1 MVDKRIEKLAQ
12 LCVHYSVAVKPKEKV
27 VIRGT
32 ARAAPLITEIYKECL
47 LADAYPWILPSL
59 EVDYM
64 FFKLAKNHQS
74 KFVSPFVKFIYENM
88 DVSIGI
94 FCEPNPKSLTNI
106 DPAAIRTK
114 LASGS
119 EITEIFFKR
128 VSEGSL
134 RWTGFPFPITDQ
146 AQEASM
152 ALPEYEDFVYGS
164 CLVDKKD
171 PVAEWK
177 KIHVKQEKIC
187 SFLNK
192 AKKIR
197 IVGEDTDLTF
207 GVEGREW
214 VNGSGE
220 KNMPDGEIFTAPV
233 DNSANGKIRFTFPG
247 IYMGREVENISF
259 TFKNGKIVKA
269 SAAKGEDLLK
279 ELIKIKGADR
289 IGEAA
294 IGTNYGIT
302 RFTKEMLFDEKMG
315 GTIHL
320 AIGEAYPEAGGVNK
334 SAIHWDIL
342 KDMKKDGEI
351 YADEELF
358 YRNGKFLT

>member
-12 LCVHYSVAVKPKEKV
+12 LCVRYSVAVKPKEKV
-27 VIRGT
+27 VIRGP
-32 ARAAPLITEIYKECL
+32 AAAAPLMTEIYKECL
-47 LADAYPWILPSL
+47 LTGAYPWMLPSL
-59 EVDYM
+59 EVDYL
-64 FFKLAKNHQS
+64 FFKIAKNHQL

-94 FCEPNPKSLTNI
+94 FCEPNPKRLTNI
-106 DPAAIRTK
+106 DPAVIRTSQ
-114 LASGS
+114 ASRS
-119 EITEIFFKR
+119 ELMEIFFKR
-128 VSEGSL
+128 VSDGSL
-134 RWTGFPFPITDQ
+134 RWTGLPFPITDQ

-152 ALPEYEDFVYGS
+152 ALPEYEDFVYSS

-171 PVAEWK
+171 PIGEWK
-177 KIHVKQEKIC
+177 KIRVKQEKIC

-192 AKKIR
+192 AKKIHV
-197 IVGEDTDLTF
+197 VGEDTDLTF
-207 GVEGREW
+207 SVKDRKW
-214 VNGSGE
+214 VNCSGE

-247 IYMGREVENISF
+247 IYMGREVEDISF

-315 GTIHL
+315 GTVHF
-320 AIGEAYPEAGGVNK
+320 AVGEAYPEAGGVNK

-342 KDMKKDGEI
+342 KDMKKGGEI
-351 YADEELF
+351 YADGELF
-358 YRNGKFLT
+358 YKNGKFLA